1 MQGFAARV
9 NPLLNPPS
17 RRGLKQPVNGG
28 RCVEDNHR
36 RSPVMVAVLW
46 LRSSSAF
53 FLHQAGSIQLDGN
66 GLALYQNARGWGT
79 HARPHTRKKQT
90 QLLRALEHLNIDN
103 DSLRL

>member
-36 RSPVMVAVLW
+36 RSPVIVAVLW

-66 GLALYQNARGWGT
+66 GLALCQNARGAPTPVPTLGKSKRNFF
-79 HARPHTRKKQT
+79 ARW
-90 QLLRALEHLNIDN
+90 NI
-103 DSLRL
+103 